1 MQDQGRRRRRTASAK
16 RAVWSIMPKMLAAWS
31 FIDRCADPCLRPDN
45 LNDTEFAE
53 VAYVITWVILVY
65 SQNQSVC

>member
-1 MQDQGRRRRRTASAK
+1 
-16 RAVWSIMPKMLAAWS
+16 MPKMLTAWS